1 MVPNPDFKDDPKM
14 YHVCNPCDAVG
25 FELWQVKSGSVF
37 DNILV
42 TDSIEEAEKDAEA
55 VLERMAA
62 EKEAYD
68 AAEEAEKKKQAEERE
83 KAEEKR
89 KEAEEKKKAEEEEED
104 DEEEEEE
111 EEEEKKEEL

>member
-1 MVPNPDFKDDPKM
+1 M

-42 TDSIEEAEKDAEA
+42 TDSIEDAEKDAEA

-62 EKEAYD
+62 EKEKFD
-68 AAEEAEKKKQAEERE
+68 AAEEEEKKKKDEERE
-83 KAEEKR
+83 KADAKR
-89 KEAEEKKKAEEEEED
+89 KEADEKKEADKD

-111 EEEEKKEEL
+111 EEKEEL